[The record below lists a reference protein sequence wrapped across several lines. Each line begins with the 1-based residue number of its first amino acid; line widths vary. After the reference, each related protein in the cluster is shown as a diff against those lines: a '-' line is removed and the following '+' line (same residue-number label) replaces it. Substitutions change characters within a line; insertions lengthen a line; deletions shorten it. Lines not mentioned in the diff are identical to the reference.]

1 MPPTSATTGSVGASP
16 ILVGCIDQV
25 VRQHYQQEAQ
35 GGTTAVKFQR
45 TDVQDGADLILLH
58 SITAMPQYDQKSFEE
73 LRLEDYMAGN
83 HRSTKLCYSGFV
95 TVPRSR

>member
-1 MPPTSATTGSVGASP
+1 MTGSAGASP
-16 ILVGCIDQV
+16 ILVGSIDQV
-25 VRQHYQQEAQ
+25 VRRQHQQEAQ
-35 GGTTAVKFQR
+35 GGTMAVKFQR
-45 TDVQDGADLILLH
+45 TRAQDGEGLILLH
-58 SITAMPQYDQKSFEE
+58 SITAMLQYDQKSCEE